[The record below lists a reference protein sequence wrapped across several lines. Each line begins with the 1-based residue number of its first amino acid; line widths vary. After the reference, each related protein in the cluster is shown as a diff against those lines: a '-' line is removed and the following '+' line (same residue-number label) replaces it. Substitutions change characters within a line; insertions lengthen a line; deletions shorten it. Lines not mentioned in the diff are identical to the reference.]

1 MKDHIRKTIYGRRKG
16 NLCIKGVSL
25 PKKTMNITNLNSLFN
40 YNLPIPSA
48 KTINP
53 EVKSFAAIVKEK
65 LEEVNT
71 LQKEADRI
79 TESFMS
85 GEQVEIHQMLIAMEK
100 AELTLRE
107 TMEIRNKVIE
117 AYKQVSNMQI

>member
-1 MKDHIRKTIYGRRKG
+1 
-16 NLCIKGVSL
+16 
-25 PKKTMNITNLNSLFN
+25 MNNS
-40 YNLPIPSA
+40 
-48 KTINP
+48 
-53 EVKSFAAIVKEK
+53 EVQSFGSMVQEK

-71 LQKEADRI
+71 LQKEADRL

-85 GEQVEIHQMLIAMEK
+85 GEQVEVHQILIAMEK

-107 TMEIRNKVIE
+107 TMEIRNKFIE

>member
-1 MKDHIRKTIYGRRKG
+1 
-16 NLCIKGVSL
+16 
-25 PKKTMNITNLNSLFN
+25 MNITSLNSLFN
-40 YNLPIPSA
+40 YNLPIPSREM
-48 KTINP
+48 NNS
-53 EVKSFAAIVKEK
+53 EVQSFGSMVQEK

-71 LQKEADRI
+71 LQKEADRL

-85 GEQVEIHQMLIAMEK
+85 GEQVEVHQILIAMEK

-107 TMEIRNKVIE
+107 TMEIRNKFIE